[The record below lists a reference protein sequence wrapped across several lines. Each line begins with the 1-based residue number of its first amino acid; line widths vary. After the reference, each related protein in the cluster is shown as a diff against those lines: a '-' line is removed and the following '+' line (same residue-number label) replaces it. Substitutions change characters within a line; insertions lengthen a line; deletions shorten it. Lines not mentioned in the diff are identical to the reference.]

1 MNIKILSSIL
11 VAAALIGFAFL
22 FTKGDVPDLNGNNVT
37 IVDGKQ
43 IVDLTAGGGYS
54 PEKSIAKANM
64 HTILRFNTSGTFD
77 CSSFV
82 RIPSLNVGQSLSPS
96 GITEIDLGNPKEGI
110 LRGSCG
116 MGMYPFEINFQN

>member
-1 MNIKILSSIL
+1 MKILSSVL
-11 VAAALIGFAFL
+11 AAAALIGFAFL
-22 FTKGDVPDLNGNNVT
+22 ITKGGSVPVVNGNNVS

-64 HTILRFNTSGTFD
+64 PTILRFNTSGTFD

-96 GITEIDLGNPKEGI
+96 GITEIDLGNPKEGV